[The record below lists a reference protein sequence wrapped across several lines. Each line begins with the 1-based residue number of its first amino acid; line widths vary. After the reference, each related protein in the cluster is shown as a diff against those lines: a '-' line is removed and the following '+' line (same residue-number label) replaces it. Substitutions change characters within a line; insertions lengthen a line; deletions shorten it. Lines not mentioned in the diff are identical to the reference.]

1 MFYARHTL
9 TSCAICSLLGTFV
22 LIQGCVTSRIEEFH
36 QTNSDAALAEGESV
50 VILTRRDHTTDET
63 EKSFRECLHKQLV
76 KGASG
81 INVKQEKEFVDRMFP
96 YFEPRLAPANPQ
108 ALPKLL
114 AKPGVVDQIAEIG
127 VRYLIWID
135 GDTKTVDQ
143 GGSMSCALS
152 PGGGGC
158 LGMNWWERE
167 SSYEASIWDLKNAE
181 VAGTIS
187 AEATGTSYMPALIIP
202 IPLVARP
209 GAAACKGLAS
219 QLRQFFAP
227 QAGQG

>member
-1 MFYARHTL
+1 MYLSNSTL
-9 TSCAICSLLGTFV
+9 TNCALCTVLSTSI

-36 QTNSDAALAEGESV
+36 QTNSSAGLADGESV

-63 EKSFRECLHKQLV
+63 ETSFRECLHDQLV

-81 INVKQEKEFVDRMFP
+81 INVKREEEFVDSMFP
-96 YFEPRLAPANPQ
+96 FFEPRLAPANPQ

-135 GDTKTVDQ
+135 GDTQTVDQ

-187 AEATGTSYMPALIIP
+187 ADATGTSYMPALIIP
-202 IPLVARP
+202 IPLIARP
-209 GAAACKGLAS
+209 GAAACKGLAG
-219 QLRQFFAP
+219 QIRQFFAP